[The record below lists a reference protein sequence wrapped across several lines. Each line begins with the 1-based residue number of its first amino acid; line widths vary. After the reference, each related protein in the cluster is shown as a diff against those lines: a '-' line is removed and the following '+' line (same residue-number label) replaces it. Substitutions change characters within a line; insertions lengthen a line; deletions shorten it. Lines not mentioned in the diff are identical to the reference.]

1 MKCED
6 LREHIS
12 SGEAAGKTVTEA
24 LERHLDGCESCRH
37 FAHDV
42 NSLRS
47 FCRTAEE
54 TSPST
59 PPVLRHRTLWQAREA
74 LSDRT
79 MGKSA
84 DGKSSLL
91 SRWGQRSS
99 SSSVFAVAVVVI
111 SMILLTYTTYQ
122 VTQGQDDS
130 MALPFKLTLLLIVI
144 QNIIAALLMP
154 VVLIWR
160 NSNTAGNLVAFAQ
173 GEPYV
178 SKRS

>member
-6 LREHIS
+6 LRKHIS
-12 SGEAAGKTVTEA
+12 SGEAADETVTEA
-24 LERHLDGCESCRH
+24 LERHLDGCERCRQ

-42 NSLRS
+42 ASLRAL
-47 FCRTAEE
+47 CRTAEE

-59 PPVLRHRTLWQAREA
+59 PPVLRHRTLWRAREA
-74 LSDRT
+74 LSNHT

-84 DGKSSLL
+84 DGTSSLP
-91 SRWGQRSS
+91 SRWGQPIPSS
-99 SSSVFAVAVVVI
+99 QTFAVVVVVI

-122 VTQGQDDS
+122 IAQGQDDA
-130 MALPFKLTLLLIVI
+130 MKLPFKLTLLLVVI

-160 NSNTAGNLVAFAQ
+160 NRNTAGNLAAFAQ
-173 GEPYV
+173 GESYV